1 MAAIV
6 REQRVVRRE
15 RGVRPFQP
23 LVHEAELEVRVLVR
37 GHQAHRSAQRLG
49 RVLRPTEEGLGEC
62 KRAVRRSVA
71 RAEGP
76 CSEKGLTCLLSAL
89 QTTQNHAEGHVRLG
103 ATSQFHSEP
112 KRARGTN
119 FLPAVLKGST

>member
-49 RVLRPTEEGLGEC
+49 RVLRPKKDGAFFYSVVTRDSKEQEFAMKRQLFLTEQGYRYYIQE
-62 KRAVRRSVA
+62 
-71 RAEGP
+71 
-76 CSEKGLTCLLSAL
+76 T
-89 QTTQNHAEGHVRLG
+89 
-103 ATSQFHSEP
+103 
-112 KRARGTN
+112 
-119 FLPAVLKGST
+119 PAS